1 MYDIKLEK
9 NEQIILISDNTIIN
23 DKLYTSVITNKRLL
37 ILDYPSQYQNSQE
50 ELRIL
55 GRINYIKMKEVIFSK
70 NLKEIKK
77 IVNNKILFNDTEE
90 LIINDKDII
99 NKLKEYLNKEK

>member
-23 DKLYTSVITNKRLL
+23 NKLYTAVITNKRFL
-37 ILDYPSQYQNSQE
+37 ILDYPSQYHNSQE

-70 NLKEIKK
+70 ELKDIKK
-77 IVNNKILFNDTEE
+77 IDSNKILFNDDTN
-90 LIINDKDII
+90 INIKDKEII
-99 NKLKEYLNKEK
+99 NKLKKLLSKEK

>member
-9 NEQIILISDNTIIN
+9 NEKIILISDNTVIK
-23 DKLYTSVITNKRLL
+23 DKLYTSIITNKRFL

-55 GRINYIKMKEVIFSK
+55 NRINYIKKKEVILAISLNDIK
-70 NLKEIKK
+70 NIIDNKIIFNNDNIILKDDDIIDRLKE
-77 IVNNKILFNDTEE
+77 VYNA
-90 LIINDKDII
+90 
-99 NKLKEYLNKEK
+99 

>member
-9 NEQIILISDNTIIN
+9 NEKIILISDNTVIN
-23 DKLYTSVITNKRLL
+23 DKLYTSIITNKRFL

-55 GRINYIKMKEVIFSK
+55 NRINYIKKKEVILAISLNDIK
-70 NLKEIKK
+70 NIIDNKIIFNNDNIILKDDDIIDRLKE
-77 IVNNKILFNDTEE
+77 VYNA
-90 LIINDKDII
+90 
-99 NKLKEYLNKEK
+99 

>member
-37 ILDYPSQYQNSQE
+37 ILDYPSQYHNSKE

>member
-9 NEQIILISDNTIIN
+9 NEKIILISDNTIIN

-37 ILDYPSQYQNSQE
+37 ILDYPDQYQNSKE

-55 GRINYIKMKEVIFSK
+55 GRINYIKMKEVILSK
-70 NLKEIKK
+70 QLKDIKD
-77 IVNNKILFNDTEE
+77 ITNNKIMFNNKEN
-90 LIINDKDII
+90 LIIDDKEII
-99 NKLKEYLNKEK
+99 NKLKEVIK